1 MPCYVKSL
9 IHSPLDRFL
18 GFYDYVTGV
27 ISMVIKGAK
36 KDLGSGKFD
45 FLDKSHWP
53 LSFHELQAGA
63 ENQVRTYQ

>member
-45 FLDKSHWP
+45 FLDKSH
-53 LSFHELQAGA
+53 
-63 ENQVRTYQ
+63 